1 MGEDPLL
8 ERIEGWCTDESVPA
22 ERFDDD
28 SIAWGLHLRYP
39 PSNPKRIDVLCPKDR
54 EGVLIL
60 FTGVH
65 LAPGQVDVLKAMN
78 TPTRQDLVWDLYM
91 FLVSRGVFSSFH
103 RTEGILTR
111 VQFQHELFF
120 DDLDR
125 PSFLGGL
132 RESYSTLMW
141 LISAVQ
147 RACGA
152 ERGRKVGNAPP
163 DEELPMFR

>member
-8 ERIEGWCTDESVPA
+8 ERIGGWCADESIPV
-22 ERFDDD
+22 ERFEDDAV
-28 SIAWGLHLRYP
+28 AWGLHLRYP
-39 PSNPKRIDVLCPKDR
+39 PSNPKRIDVLRPKDR
-54 EGVLIL
+54 SGVLIL

-65 LAPGQVDVLKAMN
+65 FAQGQVDVLNAMN
-78 TPTRQDLVWDLYM
+78 ASTRQDLVWDLYM

-111 VQFQHELFF
+111 IQFQRELFF

-125 PSFLGGL
+125 PSFLEAM
-132 RESYSTLMW
+132 RDSYSILMW

-152 ERGRKVGNAPP
+152 ERGRKVGNTPS

>member
-60 FTGVH
+60 FTGMH